1 LKIENGGATTKV
13 EKEPA
18 TGWINQGVKIIS
30 SRERAGGG
38 NIVLAQDLFGS
49 E

>member
-1 LKIENGGATTKV
+1 MKIKNGGATTKV

-30 SRERAGGG
+30 SRERVGGG
-38 NIVLAQDLFGS
+38 NGLLTQALFGS